1 MIRPWPVLT
10 RLARAQRG
18 DRSARGDREAPPP
31 SPRAASSASDSAPS
45 GLRSGDAEQSRAGLA
60 SPVTSLL
67 KILLAPS
74 ACLAQASS
82 VCPSPPFRCR
92 RALITGW
99 GQSRAPR
106 SDRIPRRRESEGSEG
121 RRTPAGSSMKF
132 SPAHYLLPLL
142 PALVLSTRQ
151 DYEELEK
158 QLKEVFKERS
168 TILRQLTKTSRELD
182 GIKVNL
188 QSLKNDEQSAKTDV
202 KKLLELGQQQREEMK
217 SLQEALQNQLKETSE
232 KAEKHQA
239 TINFLKTEV
248 ERKSKMI
255 RDLQNEAQQL
265 TDLEQ
270 KLAVAKNELE
280 KAALDRESQMK
291 AMKETVQLCLTSVFR
306 DQPPPPLSLITL
318 NPTQMLLPPR
328 NIASKLPD
336 AGAKSKPQQSASGNN
351 ESSQVE
357 STKEGNPST
366 TACDSQDE
374 GRTCSTTHKE
384 SPPSNATAE
393 TKPIPQKLQMPPC
406 SECEVKKAPE
416 KPLTSF
422 EGMAAREEKIL

>member
-1 MIRPWPVLT
+1 
-10 RLARAQRG
+10 
-18 DRSARGDREAPPP
+18 
-31 SPRAASSASDSAPS
+31 
-45 GLRSGDAEQSRAGLA
+45 
-60 SPVTSLL
+60 
-67 KILLAPS
+67 
-74 ACLAQASS
+74 
-82 VCPSPPFRCR
+82 
-92 RALITGW
+92 
-99 GQSRAPR
+99 
-106 SDRIPRRRESEGSEG
+106 
-121 RRTPAGSSMKF
+121 MKF

-202 KKLLELGQQQREEMK
+202 QKLLELGQKQREEMK

-248 ERKSKMI
+248 ERKTKMI

-306 DQPPPPLSLITL
+306 DQPPPLSLITT
-318 NPTQMLLPPR
+318 NPAQMLFPTRTVAAKILDE
-328 NIASKLPD
+328 KT
-336 AGAKSKPQQSASGNN
+336 KSKPQQSATGNHEN
-351 ESSQVE
+351 TRVE
-357 STKEGNPST
+357 STKKENPST
-366 TACDSQDE
+366 VACDSQDE
-374 GRTCSTTHKE
+374 SRTCLTKHKD
-384 SPPSNATAE
+384 SPPRNATAE
-393 TKPIPQKLQMPPC
+393 SEPVPQKLQMPLC

-416 KPLTSF
+416 KQLTSF

>member
-1 MIRPWPVLT
+1 
-10 RLARAQRG
+10 
-18 DRSARGDREAPPP
+18 
-31 SPRAASSASDSAPS
+31 
-45 GLRSGDAEQSRAGLA
+45 
-60 SPVTSLL
+60 
-67 KILLAPS
+67 
-74 ACLAQASS
+74 
-82 VCPSPPFRCR
+82 
-92 RALITGW
+92 
-99 GQSRAPR
+99 
-106 SDRIPRRRESEGSEG
+106 
-121 RRTPAGSSMKF
+121 MKF
-132 SPAHYLLPLL
+132 NPAHYLLPLL

-188 QSLKNDEQSAKTDV
+188 QSLKSDEQSAKTDV
-202 KKLLELGQQQREEMK
+202 QKLLELGQKQREEMK

-248 ERKSKMI
+248 ERKTKMI
-255 RDLQNEAQQL
+255 RDLQNENKSLKNKLLSGSKLCGIHAEESKKIQAQLKELRYGKKDLLFKAQQL

-306 DQPPPPLSLITL
+306 DQPPPLSLITT
-318 NPTQMLLPPR
+318 NPAQMLFPTR
-328 NIASKLPD
+328 TIAAKIPD
-336 AGAKSKPQQSASGNN
+336 EKTKSKPQQSATGNN
-351 ESSQVE
+351 ENTRVE
-357 STKEGNPST
+357 PTKKENPST
-366 TACDSQDE
+366 IACDSQDE
-374 GRTCSTTHKE
+374 GRTCLTKHKD
-384 SPPSNATAE
+384 SPPRNATAE
-393 TKPIPQKLQMPPC
+393 SQPVPQKLQMPLC

-416 KPLTSF
+416 KQLTSF
-422 EGMAAREEKIL
+422 EGMAARKEKIL

>member
-1 MIRPWPVLT
+1 
-10 RLARAQRG
+10 
-18 DRSARGDREAPPP
+18 
-31 SPRAASSASDSAPS
+31 
-45 GLRSGDAEQSRAGLA
+45 
-60 SPVTSLL
+60 
-67 KILLAPS
+67 
-74 ACLAQASS
+74 
-82 VCPSPPFRCR
+82 
-92 RALITGW
+92 
-99 GQSRAPR
+99 
-106 SDRIPRRRESEGSEG
+106 
-121 RRTPAGSSMKF
+121 MKF

-188 QSLKNDEQSAKTDV
+188 QSLKSDEQSAKTDV
-202 KKLLELGQQQREEMK
+202 QKLLELGQKQREEMK

-248 ERKSKMI
+248 ERKTKMI

-306 DQPPPPLSLITL
+306 DQPPPLSLITT
-318 NPTQMLLPPR
+318 NPAQMLFPTR
-328 NIASKLPD
+328 TIAAKIPD
-336 AGAKSKPQQSASGNN
+336 EKTKSKPQQSATGNN
-351 ESSQVE
+351 ENTRVE
-357 STKEGNPST
+357 STKKENPST
-366 TACDSQDE
+366 IACDSQDE
-374 GRTCSTTHKE
+374 GRTCLTKHKD
-384 SPPSNATAE
+384 SPPRNATAE
-393 TKPIPQKLQMPPC
+393 SQPVPQKLQMPLC

-416 KPLTSF
+416 KQLTSF

>member
-1 MIRPWPVLT
+1 
-10 RLARAQRG
+10 
-18 DRSARGDREAPPP
+18 
-31 SPRAASSASDSAPS
+31 
-45 GLRSGDAEQSRAGLA
+45 
-60 SPVTSLL
+60 
-67 KILLAPS
+67 
-74 ACLAQASS
+74 
-82 VCPSPPFRCR
+82 
-92 RALITGW
+92 
-99 GQSRAPR
+99 
-106 SDRIPRRRESEGSEG
+106 
-121 RRTPAGSSMKF
+121 MKF

-202 KKLLELGQQQREEMK
+202 QKLLELGQKQREEMK

-255 RDLQNEAQQL
+255 RDLQNENKSLKNKLLSGNKLCGIHAEESKKIQAQLKELRYGKKDLLFKAQQL

-306 DQPPPPLSLITL
+306 DQPPPPLSLITS
-318 NPTQMLLPPR
+318 NPTRMLLPPR
-328 NIASKLPD
+328 NIVSKLPD
-336 AGAKSKPQQSASGNN
+336 AAAKSK
-351 ESSQVE
+351 
-357 STKEGNPST
+357 
-366 TACDSQDE
+366 E
-374 GRTCSTTHKE
+374 GRTCSMKHKE
-384 SPPSNATAE
+384 GPPSNATAE
-393 TKPIPQKLQMPPC
+393 TEPITQKLQMPPC

>member
-1 MIRPWPVLT
+1 
-10 RLARAQRG
+10 
-18 DRSARGDREAPPP
+18 
-31 SPRAASSASDSAPS
+31 
-45 GLRSGDAEQSRAGLA
+45 
-60 SPVTSLL
+60 
-67 KILLAPS
+67 
-74 ACLAQASS
+74 
-82 VCPSPPFRCR
+82 
-92 RALITGW
+92 
-99 GQSRAPR
+99 
-106 SDRIPRRRESEGSEG
+106 
-121 RRTPAGSSMKF
+121 MKF

-202 KKLLELGQQQREEMK
+202 QKLLELGQKQREEMK
-217 SLQEALQNQLKETSE
+217 SIQEALQNQLKETSE

-255 RDLQNEAQQL
+255 RDLQNENKSLKNKLLSGSKLCGIHAEESKKIQAQLKELRYGKKDLLFKAQQL

-306 DQPPPPLSLITL
+306 DQPPPLSLITT
-318 NPTQMLLPPR
+318 NPAQMLFPTR
-328 NIASKLPD
+328 TIAAKIPD
-336 AGAKSKPQQSASGNN
+336 EKTKSKPQQNAPGNN
-351 ESSQVE
+351 ENTQVE
-357 STKEGNPST
+357 STKKENPST

-374 GRTCSTTHKE
+374 GKTCSLKHKDN
-384 SPPSNATAE
+384 PPRNATAE
-393 TKPIPQKLQMPPC
+393 SEPVSQKLQMPPC

-416 KPLTSF
+416 KQLTNF

>member
-1 MIRPWPVLT
+1 
-10 RLARAQRG
+10 
-18 DRSARGDREAPPP
+18 
-31 SPRAASSASDSAPS
+31 
-45 GLRSGDAEQSRAGLA
+45 
-60 SPVTSLL
+60 
-67 KILLAPS
+67 
-74 ACLAQASS
+74 
-82 VCPSPPFRCR
+82 
-92 RALITGW
+92 
-99 GQSRAPR
+99 
-106 SDRIPRRRESEGSEG
+106 
-121 RRTPAGSSMKF
+121 MKF
-132 SPAHYLLPLL
+132 SPAHYLLSLL

-151 DYEELEK
+151 DYEQLEK

-188 QSLKNDEQSAKTDV
+188 QSLKNDEKSAKTDV
-202 KKLLELGQQQREEMK
+202 QKLLELGQKQREEMK

-291 AMKETVQLCLTSVFR
+291 AMKETVQLCLSSVFR
-306 DQPPPPLSLITL
+306 DQPPPLSLITS

-328 NIASKLPD
+328 TLAAKIPD
-336 AGAKSKPQQSASGNN
+336 ARTKSQVQQSPPGHNV
-351 ESSQVE
+351 SSPIE
-357 STKEGNPST
+357 STKEETPRT
-366 TACDSQDE
+366 TECDSQNE
-374 GRTCSTTHKE
+374 GKTCSLNHKGSAPQNASAE
-384 SPPSNATAE
+384 S
-393 TKPIPQKLQMPPC
+393 KPAPQKLQVAPC
-406 SECEVKKAPE
+406 SECEVKKAPGE
-416 KPLTSF
+416 QLASF
-422 EGMAAREEKIL
+422 DGMATREEKLL

>member
-1 MIRPWPVLT
+1 
-10 RLARAQRG
+10 
-18 DRSARGDREAPPP
+18 
-31 SPRAASSASDSAPS
+31 
-45 GLRSGDAEQSRAGLA
+45 
-60 SPVTSLL
+60 
-67 KILLAPS
+67 
-74 ACLAQASS
+74 
-82 VCPSPPFRCR
+82 
-92 RALITGW
+92 
-99 GQSRAPR
+99 
-106 SDRIPRRRESEGSEG
+106 
-121 RRTPAGSSMKF
+121 MKF
-132 SPAHYLLPLL
+132 SPVHYLLSLL

-151 DYEELEK
+151 DYEQLEK

-188 QSLKNDEQSAKTDV
+188 QSLKNDEQSSKTDV
-202 KKLLELGQQQREEMK
+202 QKLLELGQKQREEMK

-265 TDLEQ
+265 TDLER

-306 DQPPPPLSLITL
+306 DQPPSLSRITS

-328 NIASKLPD
+328 TVASKLPV
-336 AGAKSKPQQSASGNN
+336 ARAKSKPQQSPPGNSEN
-351 ESSQVE
+351 SQVE
-357 STKEGNPST
+357 STKDGNPSAT
-366 TACDSQDE
+366 VCDSQDE
-374 GRTCSTTHKE
+374 GRSCSVKHKE

-393 TKPIPQKLQMPPC
+393 SDVLPQKLQMPPC
-406 SECEVKKAPE
+406 SECEMKKVPE
-416 KPLTSF
+416 KQLNNF
-422 EGMAAREEKIL
+422 EGMANREEKIL